1 MRLMNQAE
9 KRKNNFIMKKITTLF
24 VLAFAIFIQVG
35 SAYAQT
41 PSPAFQTPQMPGVS
55 CGNAYDSQ
63 ARVCCKPPEIKVDS
77 AIPATNTIIDP
88 AIYVINS
95 LISSLLSPITK
106 SINGVFAD
114 IQKPCLTGAP
124 STPDNLQSAQC
135 LCVESNL
142 QETLKDLCKPIASS
156 AEQGRCNA
164 CHSEGGVW
172 TGIGCV
178 DSNLQYFIERTL
190 LGLGIGFAGGITLLC
205 IIFAAF
211 QMQTSRGNAEKIK
224 KAQELLTNCVVGL
237 MVIIFSMLILK
248 IIGVDILRIPGF
260 G

>member
-1 MRLMNQAE
+1 MN
-9 KRKNNFIMKKITTLF
+9 KILTGIVVFIATL
-24 VLAFAIFIQVG
+24 LQVG
-35 SAYAQT
+35 AVYAQT
-41 PSPAFQTPQMPGVS
+41 PSPAFQTPQVPGVS
-55 CGNAYDSQ
+55 CGNAYDSK
-63 ARVCCKPPEIKVDS
+63 ARVCCKPPELKMGAV
-77 AIPATNTIIDP
+77 IPATNTIVDP
-88 AIYVINS
+88 AIYVVNS
-95 LISSLLSPITK
+95 LISSIISPITNT
-106 SINGVFAD
+106 INGVFAD
-114 IQKPCLTGAP
+114 IKKPCLTGDP
-124 STPDNLQSAQC
+124 STPNDLQSSQC

-142 QETLKDLCKPIASS
+142 QNTLKDLCKPIASS
-156 AEQGRCNA
+156 AEQGRCST
-164 CHSEGGVW
+164 CHSEGGIW